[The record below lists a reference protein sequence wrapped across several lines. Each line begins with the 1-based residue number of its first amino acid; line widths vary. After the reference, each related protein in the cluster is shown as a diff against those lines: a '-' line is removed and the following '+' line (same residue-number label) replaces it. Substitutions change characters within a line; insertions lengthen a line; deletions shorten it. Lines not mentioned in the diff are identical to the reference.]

1 MKWTVQLKTI
11 RQMVYAWKA
20 SNEIQHCFRQT
31 ANFARST
38 FIFRKNLNWIK
49 KIKITN
55 QNLFEKIFI
64 YKRCILTPF
73 LDSKLERMNLCSY
86 RFKWFKNICCGI
98 SRSKISKHRIS
109 INDSCTTMQ
118 IIVIFLFVYLIK
130 KIARIKSKILKS
142 NYIRFFDNH

>member
-1 MKWTVQLKTI
+1 MLANFIAIFSLDKLLSTQHSFFTVTELVFSIPPKNIKRWCQMKWTVQLKTI

-38 FIFRKNLNWIK
+38 FIFRKNINWIK

-55 QNLFEKIFI
+55 QNLFEKICI

-98 SRSKISKHRIS
+98 SR
-109 INDSCTTMQ
+109 
-118 IIVIFLFVYLIK
+118 
-130 KIARIKSKILKS
+130 
-142 NYIRFFDNH
+142 